1 MVKDLSICEV
11 ETWILCVNSRFYVK
25 SILSK
30 MESYRLPFWILQM
43 SWMLILEN
51 VGELF
56 GLNISK
62 KEEFMVSFIFKLA
75 IYGVPSLPKLITLKI
90 IVAEFFS
97 KNEMELATLFLTWS
111 RWVVVIQAA
120 FPAYRN
126 IQLPKSPLM
135 KTIHFWPSPKTS
147 SLLNGRACKFLSEA
161 RFFKWAFS
169 RN

>member
-1 MVKDLSICEV
+1 MSTLDVLNVDLWECRWAFWV
-11 ETWILCVNSRFYVK
+11 EHFQKL
-25 SILSK
+25 
-30 MESYRLPFWILQM
+30 
-43 SWMLILEN
+43 
-51 VGELF
+51 
-56 GLNISK
+56 
-62 KEEFMVSFIFKLA
+62 EFMMPLCIFKLP
-75 IYGVPSLPKLITLKI
+75 IYIVPSLPKLITNTYKPLGK
-90 IVAEFFS
+90 FFF